1 MSWFGKKAVFPTESK
16 WNLFQGENNGKPMIV
31 RKNESAR
38 ALKETGTFR
47 NRIGVAVPLI
57 DAREDGLPS
66 PLELENLNA
75 IEDALSS
82 AFEADRRT
90 ILVLTITTSGMREFV
105 LYSSNPERLESVL
118 NELRGKFTRYEFQS
132 YVADDKQWAMYAQFA

>member
-1 MSWFGKKAVFPTESK
+1 MIGTCWSVDTGEALLCVRWYARRLRFDTWDEELGDAMSWFGKKAVFPTESK

-75 IEDALSS
+75 IED
-82 AFEADRRT
+82 
-90 ILVLTITTSGMREFV
+90 
-105 LYSSNPERLESVL
+105 
-118 NELRGKFTRYEFQS
+118 
-132 YVADDKQWAMYAQFA
+132 